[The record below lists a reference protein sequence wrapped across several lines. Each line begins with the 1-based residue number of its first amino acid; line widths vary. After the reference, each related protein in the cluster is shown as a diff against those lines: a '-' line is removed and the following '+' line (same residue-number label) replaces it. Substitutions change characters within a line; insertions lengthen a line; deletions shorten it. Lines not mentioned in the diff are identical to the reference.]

1 MIQVE
6 KSGTLCPN
14 NDQTLFT
21 MQGFG
26 DYKRGGGDFDI
37 ESC

>member
-14 NDQTLFT
+14 NDQALFT

-26 DYKRGGGDFDI
+26 DYKRGGDFDI

>member
-14 NDQTLFT
+14 NDQILFT

-26 DYKRGGGDFDI
+26 DYITGGGLHLP
-37 ESC
+37 